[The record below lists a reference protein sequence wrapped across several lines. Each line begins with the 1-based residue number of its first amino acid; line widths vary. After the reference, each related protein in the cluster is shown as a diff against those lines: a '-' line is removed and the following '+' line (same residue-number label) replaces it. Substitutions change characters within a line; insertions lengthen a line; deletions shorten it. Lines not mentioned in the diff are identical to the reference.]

1 MSQAEKR
8 PEPQLEGLSA
18 DDFYS
23 KIMEKLKKAAAS
35 YQQLKAERNG
45 LLAICRKP
53 STTSPRPFD
62 GSRGA
67 TDHWLA
73 NIRALIEEAKV
84 AVADP
89 GPLQNRKG
97 ELT

>member
-1 MSQAEKR
+1 MPQAEKQ
-8 PEPQLEGLSA
+8 PEPQSEGLSA
-18 DDFYS
+18 NDFYS
-23 KIMEKLKKAAAS
+23 EMMEKLEKAAAS
-35 YQQLKAERNG
+35 YQQFKAERAR
-45 LLAICRKP
+45 LLAICRKL

-62 GSRGA
+62 GSRSA

-89 GPLQNRKG
+89 GLFKTEKG
-97 ELT
+97 N